1 MIFGSNYW
9 QETVLSRDFGGL
21 IATILEISALYKAK
35 ADRVI
40 SIIGKEIKPIRTP
53 RLQHPIKPAASSH
66 YPEISFAGT
75 GRIGGG
81 TRRIGPGP
89 ALTPFPDISVNIV

>member
-1 MIFGSNYW
+1 MISGSNYW
-9 QETVLSRDFGGL
+9 QETVLSRDFGDL
-21 IATILEISALYKAK
+21 IAKILETSALNKAK

-40 SIIGKEIKPIRTP
+40 SIIGKEKKPIGTP
-53 RLQHPIKPAASSH
+53 CLQHRIKPASSSH

-75 GRIGGG
+75 ERIGGG

-89 ALTPFPDISVNIV
+89 ALTPFPDIPVNVV